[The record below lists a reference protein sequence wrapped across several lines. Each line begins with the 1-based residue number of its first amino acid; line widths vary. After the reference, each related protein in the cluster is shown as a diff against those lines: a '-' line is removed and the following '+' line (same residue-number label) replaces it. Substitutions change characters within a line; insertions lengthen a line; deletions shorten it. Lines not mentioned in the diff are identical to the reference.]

1 MKTTPYPPVF
11 RYKNCI
17 LCDAPATG
25 DFCDDCLTH
34 LPGPPAS
41 HCSVCLNAL
50 PLTAL
55 QHESPVRCGTCVSN
69 PPAYDAT
76 VAALAYTF
84 PIDALIHAL
93 KYRAQLAIA
102 PILAKRLTDRLKY
115 LQRDDTPDLIVPMP
129 LHPERLRERGFNQA
143 LEIAR
148 GVARTLEIRLVADGC
163 ARIRNTPPQ
172 AELPWKLRQQNVRRA
187 FDCTLDLT
195 GMHVAVVDD
204 VMTTG
209 ATLHALA
216 LRLKRQG
223 AAKISN
229 WLAARV
235 QIEQLQRQPRFDF

>member
-1 MKTTPYPPVF
+1 M
-11 RYKNCI
+11 
-17 LCDAPATG
+17 
-25 DFCDDCLTH
+25 
-34 LPGPPAS
+34 
-41 HCSVCLNAL
+41 
-50 PLTAL
+50 
-55 QHESPVRCGTCVSN
+55 SN

-84 PIDALIHAL
+84 PVDALIHAL

-102 PILAKRLTDRLKY
+102 PILAKRLTDRLKH
-115 LQRDDTPDLIVPMP
+115 LQRDDRPDLIVPMP

-148 GVARTLEIRLVADGC
+148 TVAHTMEIRLIADAC
-163 ARIRNTPPQ
+163 TRTRNTAPQ
-172 AELPWKLRQQNVRRA
+172 AELPWKLRQKNVRRA

-195 GMHVAVVDD
+195 GMHIAVVDD

-216 LRLKRQG
+216 LQLKRQG
-223 AAKISN
+223 AVKISN

-235 QIEQLQRQPRFDF
+235 QIEHLHRQPCFDF